1 MPYLREV
8 PVLVGK
14 RRSDRILA
22 ALPIRVSGCEPS
34 GTHFSEETFTVSIS
48 QQAARFSLSH
58 SLSLGD
64 AVLIKNLRNGREEK
78 FRVIR
83 RCQQVIRDRQ
93 EWSVET
99 ANPNSRIWSIKF
111 TQPAEEIQPKVLL
124 ECRTCCNTEQS
135 PLTTL
140 QYRALLSAGMV
151 SRYCSGCGQTTHW
164 RPNVRVVE
172 REVGLPKSKLALVGG
187 VAMRK
192 IRRLR
197 MAMRVYVR
205 NQRRISDI
213 VQTRDVSKDG
223 LCFVS
228 SREFRAGDD
237 VNVALSFDRPGEPA
251 ETTGKIVWCGQNF
264 WGGLNGVSFASTS

>member
-48 QQAARFSLSH
+48 QQAARFTLSH
-58 SLSLGD
+58 SLSFGD
-64 AVLIKNLRNGREEK
+64 AVLIKNLRNGRAEK
-78 FRVIR
+78 FRVTR

-124 ECRTCCNTEQS
+124 ECWTCYNTEHS
-135 PLTTL
+135 LLTTL
-140 QYRALLSAGMV
+140 QYRDLLSAGMV
-151 SRYCSGCGQTTHW
+151 SRYCSQCGQTTRW

-172 REVGLPKSKLALVGG
+172 GEMGLRKSKLAPAGG
-187 VAMRK
+187 VTMRK
-192 IRRLR
+192 IHRLR

-213 VQTRDVSKDG
+213 VQTRDVSKEG
-223 LCFVS
+223 VCFVS
-228 SREFRAGDD
+228 SREFQAGDD
-237 VNVALSFDRPGEPA
+237 VYVAFSFDRSGEPA
-251 ETTGKIVWCGQNF
+251 ETSGKILWCGKSF
-264 WGGLNGVSFASTS
+264 WGGLNGVSFASAG